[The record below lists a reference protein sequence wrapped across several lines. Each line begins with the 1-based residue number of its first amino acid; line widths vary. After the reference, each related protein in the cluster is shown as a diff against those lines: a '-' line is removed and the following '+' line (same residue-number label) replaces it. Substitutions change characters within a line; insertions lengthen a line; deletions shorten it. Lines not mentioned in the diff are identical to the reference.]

1 MRMSGDND
9 RCDKESRRRSM
20 IMNGTTMA
28 FGGSMIVANDNGDRK
43 MIMAI
48 VKTNISM
55 SSSRQWLMM
64 TRKVFR
70 AELWLVDERVNTEL
84 YLR

>member
-1 MRMSGDND
+1 MS
-9 RCDKESRRRSM
+9 
-20 IMNGTTMA
+20 GTTMA

-55 SSSRQWLMM
+55 SSSY
-64 TRKVFR
+64 
-70 AELWLVDERVNTEL
+70 NG
-84 YLR
+84 